1 MEVTCYLGDKS
12 ALARLHMAPVR
23 ARLAPLIT
31 RGLVSICAPTQLE
44 LLYSARGPADY
55 AQLKSQLDAGFP
67 WMPIPDRGW
76 QRACEIQ
83 ESLAKSGKHR
93 GPSIADLL
101 IAVTAEAWE
110 LTVLHY
116 DRDFETIAEVT
127 QQPTEW
133 VVPAGAAEA
142 GPG

>member
-1 MEVTCYLGDKS
+1 MTPYLGDKS
-12 ALARLHMAPVR
+12 ALARLHLPPVK

-44 LLYSARGPADY
+44 MLYSARSPVDY
-55 AQLKSQLDAGFP
+55 QEIKDQLDAGFP

-76 QRACEIQ
+76 QRAREIQ
-83 ESLAKSGKHR
+83 ESLAKSGRHR

-116 DRDFETIAEVT
+116 DRDFETIAEIT

-133 VVPAGAAEA
+133 VVPQGEAEA
-142 GPG
+142 APR